1 MRVAHL
7 ALCCFP
13 FALAESINQFFTEL
27 EDVAYSIV
35 EYIPLVGTV
44 YSLEQAA
51 AASMRDVILV
61 DEIAQPAEVALL
73 HTFAE
78 LFTDKMIDIF
88 AGSKHQVNS
97 TSEQLDQQS
106 GYVIIAEGSRGQL
119 KSKVFESQAKG
130 VHHFHGAKFKG
141 RITDAQYAPKGED
154 IYLDIPH

>member
-13 FALAESINQFFTEL
+13 FALAESFFTEL
-27 EDVAYSIV
+27 EDVTYSIV
-35 EYIPLVGTV
+35 EYIPLVGISV
-44 YSLEQAA
+44 ANFLE
-51 AASMRDVILV
+51 SSVRDVILV
-61 DEIAQPAEVALL
+61 NEITQPAEVALL

-97 TSEQLDQQS
+97 TSKQLDQQS

-119 KSKVFESQAKG
+119 KSKVFESRAKG